1 MVVTPD
7 NPKQWMADAE
17 HRAQRYGDDDLLTK
31 AYGHIAEL
39 EKRLREA
46 EELIPLLRQKM
57 EMRPAM
63 KAYEAE
69 LGVSEWEAFATPD
82 ELYLS
87 RRARVWEGE

>member
-39 EKRLREA
+39 EKRLEEA
-46 EELIPLLRQKM
+46 EEIIQNLADIVD
-57 EMRPAM
+57 E
-63 KAYEAE
+63 
-69 LGVSEWEAFATPD
+69 EWGCDCGDANDPPC
-82 ELYLS
+82 S
-87 RRARVWEGE
+87 VCRARAWLEGK